1 MISVK
6 SLSKTYGDTNV
17 LKEINLTFKE
27 GEIVGVIGENGA
39 GKTTFFKCI
48 SGLESFDGT
57 VEYDKGIL
65 KNKIGFLEAT
75 PYFFPKMTGLE
86 YLQMLCNARDVKIDN
101 LKEYNLFDLPLERY
115 AVTYSTGM
123 KKKLAL
129 TGVLLQKNDVY
140 ILDEPFNGV
149 DIHSN
154 MIIEEII
161 KNLKERGKI
170 VILSSHIFSTL
181 RDTCDYLLHL
191 KEGVIAKN
199 VERKDFD
206 SVEEEMKG
214 EMFTE
219 KINQMLYSLEA

>member
-1 MISVK
+1 MITVK
-6 SLSKTYGDTNV
+6 SLSKSYGNNRV
-17 LKEINLTFKE
+17 LKGIDLTFKE
-27 GEIVGVIGENGA
+27 GEIAGVIGDNGA
-39 GKTTFFKCI
+39 GKTTLFKCI
-48 SGLESFDGT
+48 SALESFDGS

-65 KNKIGFLEAT
+65 KNNIGFLEAN

-86 YLQMLCNARDVKIDN
+86 YLQLMCNARDVKLDN
-101 LKEYNLFDLPLERY
+101 LKQYNLFDLPLEKY
-115 AVTYSTGM
+115 AVNYSTGM

-129 TGVLLQKNDVY
+129 TGILLQKNQVF

-161 KNLKERGKI
+161 LKLKEAGKV

-191 KEGVIAKN
+191 KGGMIAKN
-199 VERKDFD
+199 VERADFEK
-206 SVEEEMKG
+206 VEEEMKG
-214 EMFTE
+214 DAIGD
-219 KINQMLYSLEA
+219 KIGQLIMSLQ